1 MLPRTTRTGS
11 SSNSSPAV
19 SVRSA
24 EAPAPTGSSTMA
36 WPSSAARAPATCMAS
51 MERAF
56 SVPMLSTSPPQMAV
70 MSATSAGSSLMMGL
84 PPHARSAFAQSFTVT

>member
-1 MLPRTTRTGS
+1 
-11 SSNSSPAV
+11 
-19 SVRSA
+19 
-24 EAPAPTGSSTMA
+24 
-36 WPSSAARAPATCMAS
+36 MAS

-84 PPHARSAFAQSFTVT
+84 PPLAKSAFAQSFTVT